1 MSQSYVD
8 GPVVSVR
15 KNFDWGQLA
24 VTHKLLQSIKWFQFT
39 KGLIKALTTQIHISV
54 DSDFFFFY
62 SNQPNGFSADQTCIP
77 SINMP
82 ARRDAV
88 YHLTCIFVAI
98 TKHAGLFEQSFVFE
112 SNPKEPGRVCVCV
125 SHSLPCDAVIRAITA
140 SRSVR
145 KDIVNKVEKQLKC
158 FLTESVVPSKK
169 QKFQCRQS
177 VVAGD
182 AVEASTGCRSVGYKA
197 EGSPGLIRR

>member
-1 MSQSYVD
+1 MV
-8 GPVVSVR
+8 
-15 KNFDWGQLA
+15 KN
-24 VTHKLLQSIKWFQFT
+24 
-39 KGLIKALTTQIHISV
+39 ISV

-197 EGSPGLIRR
+197 EGSTGFNSQVGRVIGREEYTLLSLICPLTHTSYKTFSK